1 MLSVET
7 VVPYLL
13 ERGLLDDRLVADTD
27 LQVVDVSRRNHNFK
41 LLCEAGPGYFLKQG
55 RDTDTAGTVAHEAR
69 LYQWFAAHPDATTLA
84 ELVPQCRLYDSAQR
98 TLVMELIPKAESL
111 FQHQWRTRRV
121 AADIGTA
128 LGQALGTLH
137 ALTRSAASDG
147 RDDDAA
153 PGHAARFLLLHRPG
167 IETLATASSASLELI
182 SVVQQSHELAA
193 VLDRLD
199 QEWRP
204 ACLIHGDLRWDN
216 CQVVHRTAG
225 GGPRVQFVDWEM
237 AGLGD
242 PRWDVGTVFSDCL
255 SAWLLSAPVTANT
268 APAEFLSLARHP
280 LRAMQPAMRA
290 FWRAY
295 VRRMELD
302 RATATD
308 WLARCVQ
315 YAGAR
320 LVQAAYEDMRGAA
333 RLAASVVYMLQLSA
347 NVVERPL
354 EAAGVLLGIA
364 EPLPPSP

>member
-13 ERGLLDDRLVADTD
+13 ERGLLDGRLVADTD

-41 LLCEAGPGYFLKQG
+41 LLCEAGPGFFLKQG
-55 RDTDTAGTVAHEAR
+55 RGADTAGTVAHEAR
-69 LYQWFAAHPDATTLA
+69 LYQWFAAHPEAAALA
-84 ELVPQCRLYDSAQR
+84 ELLPQCRLYDGAQC

-121 AADIGTA
+121 TADVGTA
-128 LGQALGTLH
+128 LGRTLGTLH

-147 RDDDAA
+147 RDDDAV

-167 IETLATASSASLELI
+167 LETVATASSASLELV
-182 SVVQQSHELAA
+182 SVVQQCQELAG

-199 QEWRP
+199 QEWWP

-237 AGLGD
+237 SGLGD
-242 PRWDVGTVFSDCL
+242 PRWDVGTVFSECL
-255 SAWLLSAPVTANT
+255 SAWLLSAPATANT

-295 VRRMELD
+295 VRRMEMD

-320 LVQAAYEDMRGAA
+320 LVQTAYEDMRGAA

-347 NVVERPL
+347 NVMERPL
-354 EAAGVLLGIA
+354 EAAAVLLGIA
-364 EPLPPSP
+364 EPPLA